1 MQKDRNT
8 TALQKVSFLHIV
20 KILTTTLLKSMEMIR
35 AFKEQNKKKIKELG
49 CFVDALL
56 RLLINFVS

>member
-20 KILTTTLLKSMEMIR
+20 KILTATFMNSMEMIR
-35 AFKEQNKKKIKELG
+35 AFKKKKELG
-49 CFVDALL
+49 CFVGVLL